1 MNRSFSKIRHI
12 QESNLRLE
20 KRMLS
25 EQVNST
31 AEERYAK
38 SGYKEVTKINLPD
51 GTYIANPDGS
61 ATINSQENLNN
72 VGDIHIYNNNQRTGY
87 VINFNNPSR
96 SGHKNEE
103 INIRGG
109 NQDSFEGKVYY
120 KDVGYKPNPQQ
131 STTNQG
137 QTKTM
142 TNNVAKE
149 GLKNVTP
156 QMVESPPFDGTM
168 GAYSFGGTFNGVEY
182 LWNCNGVEDMGG
194 VRGFDIPGK
203 VISDK
208 NETLSQLT
216 KEEVTDAQKGGN
228 FIGFVT
234 NGSRGGF
241 VIYTTTSNKP
251 KCINY

>member
-25 EQVNST
+25 EQV
-31 AEERYAK
+31 
-38 SGYKEVTKINLPD
+38 
-51 GTYIANPDGS
+51 
-61 ATINSQENLNN
+61 
-72 VGDIHIYNNNQRTGY
+72 
-87 VINFNNPSR
+87 
-96 SGHKNEE
+96 
-103 INIRGG
+103 
-109 NQDSFEGKVYY
+109 
-120 KDVGYKPNPQQ
+120 
-131 STTNQG
+131 STTPISG
-137 QTKTM
+137 QTEQSESM

-156 QMVESPPFDGTM
+156 QMAESLGFKGERWSH
-168 GAYSFGGTFNGVEY
+168 GFGGEFNGVMYSWE
-182 LWNCNGVEDMGG
+182 CNGVEDMGG
-194 VRGFDIPGK
+194 VRGIDNIPGK

-208 NETLSQLT
+208 NEMLSQLT
-216 KEEVTDAQKGGN
+216 KEQVTDAQKGGN

>member
-25 EQVNST
+25 EQVNPPVTSGTT
-31 AEERYAK
+31 AQ
-38 SGYKEVTKINLPD
+38 P
-51 GTYIANPDGS
+51 
-61 ATINSQENLNN
+61 
-72 VGDIHIYNNNQRTGY
+72 NQ
-87 VINFNNPSR
+87 
-96 SGHKNEE
+96 
-103 INIRGG
+103 
-109 NQDSFEGKVYY
+109 
-120 KDVGYKPNPQQ
+120 
-131 STTNQG
+131 
-137 QTKTM
+137 QTSL

-156 QMVESPPFDGTM
+156 QMVESPPFNGERW
-168 GAYSFGGTFNGVEY
+168 AYGFGGEFNGVMYSWE
-182 LWNCNGVEDMGG
+182 CNGVEGMGG
-194 VRGFDIPGK
+194 VRGIDNIPGK

-208 NETLSQLT
+208 NEILSQLT

>member
-1 MNRSFSKIRHI
+1 MNKSFSKIRHI

-25 EQVNST
+25 EQV
-31 AEERYAK
+31 
-38 SGYKEVTKINLPD
+38 
-51 GTYIANPDGS
+51 
-61 ATINSQENLNN
+61 
-72 VGDIHIYNNNQRTGY
+72 
-87 VINFNNPSR
+87 
-96 SGHKNEE
+96 
-103 INIRGG
+103 
-109 NQDSFEGKVYY
+109 
-120 KDVGYKPNPQQ
+120 
-131 STTNQG
+131 STTPVSG
-137 QTKTM
+137 QTKQSKSM

-182 LWNCNGVEDMGG
+182 LWDCNGVEGKGG

-208 NETLSQLT
+208 NEILSQLT

-234 NGSRGGF
+234 NGTRGGF

>member
-1 MNRSFSKIRHI
+1 MNKSFSKIRHI

-25 EQVNST
+25 EQV
-31 AEERYAK
+31 
-38 SGYKEVTKINLPD
+38 
-51 GTYIANPDGS
+51 
-61 ATINSQENLNN
+61 
-72 VGDIHIYNNNQRTGY
+72 
-87 VINFNNPSR
+87 
-96 SGHKNEE
+96 
-103 INIRGG
+103 
-109 NQDSFEGKVYY
+109 
-120 KDVGYKPNPQQ
+120 
-131 STTNQG
+131 STTPVSG
-137 QTKTM
+137 QTKQSKSM

-182 LWNCNGVEDMGG
+182 LWDCNGVEGKGG

-208 NETLSQLT
+208 NEILSQLT

-234 NGSRGGF
+234 NGTRGGF

-251 KCINY
+251 KCVNY

>member
-12 QESNLRLE
+12 QESNSRLE

-25 EQVNST
+25 EQVNPVAT
-31 AEERYAK
+31 
-38 SGYKEVTKINLPD
+38 SGT
-51 GTYIANPDGS
+51 IA
-61 ATINSQENLNN
+61 
-72 VGDIHIYNNNQRTGY
+72 
-87 VINFNNPSR
+87 
-96 SGHKNEE
+96 
-103 INIRGG
+103 
-109 NQDSFEGKVYY
+109 
-120 KDVGYKPNPQQ
+120 KPNQQ
-131 STTNQG
+131 TSL
-137 QTKTM
+137 

-156 QMVESPPFDGTM
+156 QMVESPPFDGTI

-208 NETLSQLT
+208 NEILSQLT

>member
-1 MNRSFSKIRHI
+1 MNKSFSKIRHI
-12 QESNLRLE
+12 QEANLRLE
-20 KRMLS
+20 KRILS
-25 EQVNST
+25 EQV
-31 AEERYAK
+31 
-38 SGYKEVTKINLPD
+38 
-51 GTYIANPDGS
+51 
-61 ATINSQENLNN
+61 
-72 VGDIHIYNNNQRTGY
+72 
-87 VINFNNPSR
+87 
-96 SGHKNEE
+96 
-103 INIRGG
+103 
-109 NQDSFEGKVYY
+109 
-120 KDVGYKPNPQQ
+120 
-131 STTNQG
+131 STTPISG
-137 QTKTM
+137 QTKQSKSM

-182 LWNCNGVEDMGG
+182 LWDCNGVEGMGG

-208 NETLSQLT
+208 NEILSQLT
-216 KEEVTDAQKGGN
+216 KEEITDAQKGGN

-234 NGSRGGF
+234 NGARGGF

>member
-25 EQVNST
+25 EQV
-31 AEERYAK
+31 
-38 SGYKEVTKINLPD
+38 
-51 GTYIANPDGS
+51 
-61 ATINSQENLNN
+61 
-72 VGDIHIYNNNQRTGY
+72 
-87 VINFNNPSR
+87 
-96 SGHKNEE
+96 
-103 INIRGG
+103 
-109 NQDSFEGKVYY
+109 
-120 KDVGYKPNPQQ
+120 
-131 STTNQG
+131 STTPVSG
-137 QTKTM
+137 QTKQSESM

-182 LWNCNGVEDMGG
+182 LWDCNGVEGKGG

-208 NETLSQLT
+208 NEILSQLT

-234 NGSRGGF
+234 NGTRGGF